1 MRLLSALASGLLFGV
16 GLALS
21 GLMNPARVLGFLDI
35 TGRWDPTLVFVLG
48 GAVAV
53 SALGYAVSRR
63 LAKPVFARRF
73 EIPTAQTLDATLL
86 LGAGIFGVGWGLVG
100 FCPGP
105 ALASLSLGLPKSYV
119 FVLAMLAGMILH
131 GAYARMRR
139 PAAA

>member
-1 MRLLSALASGLLFGV
+1 MRFLSALASGLLFGV

-21 GLMNPARVLGFLDI
+21 GMMDPARVLGFLDI
-35 TGRWDPTLVFVLG
+35 AGRWDPTLLFVLG
-48 GAVAV
+48 SAVAV

-73 EIPTAQTLDATLL
+73 EIPTAQTLDAKLL
-86 LGAGIFGVGWGLVG
+86 VGAGIFGVGWGLGG

>member
-1 MRLLSALASGLLFGV
+1 MKILSALASGLLFGI

-21 GLMNPARVLGFLDI
+21 GMMNPARVLGFLDL
-35 TGRWDPTLVFVLG
+35 TGHWDPTLVFVLG
-48 GAVAV
+48 GAVV
-53 SALGYAVSRR
+53 ISALGYAVARR
-63 LAKPVFARRF
+63 LGQPVFARRF
-73 EIPTAQTLDATLL
+73 EIPTAQTLDAKLL
-86 LGAGIFGVGWGLVG
+86 VGAGIFGVGWGLGG